1 MDATPETKP
10 KLSFAYRRFLVPT
23 LLMVI
28 GGWGGL
34 ALITNYTLPTVWP
47 RWAFFALIVIAL
59 TGTAM
64 PIVYFINN
72 TFSASLRPATVM
84 RESIWVGVYGA
95 TLTWLQLGRILNF
108 SLGLWLAVGII
119 IIEYLIRWRDDP
131 SLAFVEPVTQPEAT
145 PHPTHSEP
153 DDAP

>member
-1 MDATPETKP
+1 MDAAPEPKP
-10 KLSFAYRRFLVPT
+10 QFAYRRFLVPT
-23 LLMVI
+23 LLMI
-28 GGWGGL
+28 LGGWGGL
-34 ALITNYTLPTVWP
+34 AFITNYTLPSLWP
-47 RWAFFALIVIAL
+47 RWGFFALIVIAL

-72 TFSASLRPATVM
+72 TFSTNLRPATVL

-95 TLTWLQLGRILNF
+95 GMSWLQLGRILNF

-119 IIEYLIRWRDDP
+119 IIEYIIRWSDT
-131 SLAFVEPVTQPEAT
+131 AAQPAQPAAPET
-145 PHPTHSEP
+145 SDH